1 MCNSLLPTPDSGP
14 GFEES
19 NETSILESP
28 FGRVGLELKLV
39 SFALLKTANLML
51 LLFITPHRL
60 GSFTI
65 RYTKSI
71 VSHENNWKSAREHKP
86 TTIFSLDILLIHR

>member
-1 MCNSLLPTPDSGP
+1 MRNSLLPVNTGP

-19 NETSILESP
+19 TEASIPENP
-28 FGRVGLELKLV
+28 FGRSGLESNLV
-39 SFALLKTANLML
+39 FFALLKRVNLML

-65 RYTKSI
+65 CYTESI
-71 VSHENNWKSAREHKP
+71 VSHENNWKSTREHKP
-86 TTIFSLDILLIHR
+86 TTIVSLDILLIHR